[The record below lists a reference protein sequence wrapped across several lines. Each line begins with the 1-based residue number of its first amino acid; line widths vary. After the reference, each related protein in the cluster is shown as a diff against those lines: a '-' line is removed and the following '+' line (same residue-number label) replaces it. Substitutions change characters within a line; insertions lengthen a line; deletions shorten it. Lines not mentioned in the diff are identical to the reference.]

1 MTAQNRL
8 QRLDGGELGHPERH
22 LHAPVLAQGQ
32 FLGEQGIDDLQG
44 TCLAAFEL
52 AHSLVQDFQSSRHL
66 QPNESFADAIEDA
79 PAHRKMARIVDPPR
93 DKPILIL
100 RTGDVV
106 AARPL
111 DFYQAVGRRLACQG
125 DQP

>member
-1 MTAQNRL
+1 
-8 QRLDGGELGHPERH
+8 
-22 LHAPVLAQGQ
+22 
-32 FLGEQGIDDLQG
+32 
-44 TCLAAFEL
+44 
-52 AHSLVQDFQSSRHL
+52 
-66 QPNESFADAIEDA
+66 
-79 PAHRKMARIVDPPR
+79 MARIADPHR

-111 DFYQAVGRRLACQG
+111 DFYQAVGQRLACQG

>member
-1 MTAQNRL
+1 MVSVGGNLTAFLARPESGSSKCLTFANEVRIFE
-8 QRLDGGELGHPERH
+8 DGALLAAR
-22 LHAPVLAQGQ
+22 PVLEGRHQRRV
-32 FLGEQGIDDLQG
+32 
-44 TCLAAFEL
+44 AAG
-52 AHSLVQDFQSSRHL
+52 
-66 QPNESFADAIEDA
+66 
-79 PAHRKMARIVDPPR
+79 HRKVPRIAHPGR

>member
-1 MTAQNRL
+1 MFLEPAIALLMGVEIIEDDVQLAIREGGNHAVHEAEE
-8 QRLDGGELGHPERH
+8 DGTLIAAH
-22 LHAPVLAQGQ
+22 PVLEG
-32 FLGEQGIDDLQG
+32 
-44 TCLAAFEL
+44 
-52 AHSLVQDFQSSRHL
+52 RH
-66 QPNESFADAIEDA
+66 QRRVA